1 MKTLMVGSIVV
12 AALAFAGSAQA
23 ADVAARAPA
32 YKAPPLAPMFSWTG
46 FYVGANAGGGWGSSD
61 PSTTTV
67 FSPVGYFAATSVP
80 AIATAGAQRINT
92 TGATAGG
99 QIGYNW
105 QINQAVFGLEA
116 DFGYF
121 GMKGSSTGGAIYP
134 CCAPTSFTINSSVTT
149 DWLFT
154 ARPRIGFAAN
164 NWLFYVT
171 GGLALTQLKGN
182 FTFADNFATAAESAS
197 LSQTK
202 AGWTAGGGVEWAVS
216 GPWSVKLEYLHL
228 DFGSISGSSTNLTA
242 FVPPIAFPAN
252 VFTHSVNLR
261 SDVVRVGL
269 NYRFGG

>member
-12 AALAFAGSAQA
+12 AALAFAGPAQA
-23 ADVAARAPA
+23 ADMAVRAPA

-46 FYVGANAGGGWGSSD
+46 FYIGANAGGGWGRSD

-80 AIATAGAQRINT
+80 AIAAAGAQRINT

-154 ARPRIGFAAN
+154 ARPRVGFAAN

-242 FVPPIAFPAN
+242 FVPPVAFPAN

-261 SDVVRVGL
+261 SDIVRVGL